1 MRGLSL
7 GGGAWVWRA
16 VLLASL
22 CTGMLQTPPAQA
34 SDGLFRAP
42 ISIAL
47 SPDIRPFADR
57 IIDYYG
63 DRNPRTGF
71 SVQETSGPQAMRRFC
86 AGQASEA
93 VQVAALP
100 RRMWRS
106 EARRCDRNNVAFVEH
121 VMGAQA
127 IVILASKDTP
137 AFNLDLGTLYRA
149 ISGSAEKGEPATRWR
164 QLDAQLPDMP
174 IRILLPAR
182 SAGLHPVLDEAG
194 LQVGC
199 QRVSAVRAIA
209 DTTARVAACNRL
221 RGDGLVVESADA
233 AEIIADLAT
242 AAPGTIALLPRDAME
257 SAAGPYSVIS
267 IDGVPPTLRA
277 IWDGSYPLARH
288 FHIYARQGASVSPDL
303 YGFVLTASSRPFT
316 QPGGTFDRMGLILP
330 LAGDSAPVPARPQNG
345 AAGWVES
352 MAGEAGAKAKAA
364 AQSAWSGVLSLAGS
378 VAGVFRTGTLG
389 DMTQSALQENRDLT
403 RLLELAGF
411 DLIRIEREGR
421 FLPALTAIF
430 ERRRELSDVERG
442 LLESESD
449 RIAHSAGDY
458 ASRLKLAVI
467 DDLLDVAEEG
477 RFQVD
482 EIAVD
487 FTLLPGLR
495 YTLVPV
501 AVQR

>member
-1 MRGLSL
+1 MI
-7 GGGAWVWRA
+7 
-16 VLLASL
+16 SL

-47 SPDIRPFADR
+47 SSDIRPFADR
-57 IIDYYG
+57 IIDYYD

-71 SVQETSGPQAMRRFC
+71 SVQETSAPQAMRRFC

-106 EARRCDRNNVAFVEH
+106 EARRCDSNNVAFVEH

-127 IVILASKDTP
+127 MVILASKETP

-149 ISGSAEKGEPATRWR
+149 ISGSIVVTGEPATRWR
-164 QLDAQLPDMP
+164 QLDSRLPDAP

-182 SAGLHPVLDEAG
+182 SGGLRNLLDEAG

-209 DTTARVAACNRL
+209 DTTARVAACIRL

-233 AEIIADLAT
+233 AGMIADLAS

-267 IDGVPPTLRA
+267 IDGVQPTLRA

-303 YGFVLTASSRPFT
+303 YGFVLTASSRSFT
-316 QPGGTFDRMGLILP
+316 QPGGTFDGMGLILP

-345 AAGWVES
+345 ALGRVEN
-352 MAGEAGAKAKAA
+352 MAGEAAAKAQAA
-364 AQSAWSGVLSLAGS
+364 AQSAWSGVLTLAGS
-378 VAGVFRTGTLG
+378 VAGLFRSDSLG
-389 DMTQSALQENRDLT
+389 DMTQSALQENKDLT

-442 LLESESD
+442 LLESESA
-449 RIAHSAGDY
+449 RIAQSAGDS
-458 ASRLKLAVI
+458 ASHLKLAVI
-467 DDLLDVAEEG
+467 DDLLDVAQEG